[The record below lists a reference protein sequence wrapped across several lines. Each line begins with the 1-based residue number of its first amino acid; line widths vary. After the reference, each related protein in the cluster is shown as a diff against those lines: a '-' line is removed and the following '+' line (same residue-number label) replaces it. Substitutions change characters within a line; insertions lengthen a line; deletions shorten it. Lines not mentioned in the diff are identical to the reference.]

1 MIERMQRAAR
11 LDATVYNEVEQ
22 DTSATTE
29 ALQVV
34 VIAAGCSA
42 LGAVLGII
50 LFGGNEFRGQGGML
64 TLMFIGMVL
73 TTLLSWVVWAY
84 VTYFVGTALMG
95 GTATP
100 GEMLR
105 TLGFAMTP
113 QVFNILGFI
122 PCLGGLIVFATGIWS
137 LISGVVAV
145 REALDISTGQAIVT
159 CIVGWVLMMVLIVG
173 VSIALAIMIGVP
185 MAIFNAAR

>member
-11 LDATVYNEVEQ
+11 LDVTVYNEVEQ

-34 VIAAGCSA
+34 VLAAACS
-42 LGAVLGII
+42 GIGSVLGTI
-50 LFGGNEFRGQGGML
+50 LFGGGAQGQGGAL
-64 TLMFIGMVL
+64 TVAFIATVL
-73 TTLLSWVVWAY
+73 ATLVGWVVWSY
-84 VTYFVGTALMG
+84 ITYFVGTMMG

-113 QVFNILGFI
+113 QVLGILGFI
-122 PCLGGLIVFATGIWS
+122 PCIGSLIVFAAWLWS
-137 LISGVVAV
+137 LVAGVIAV
-145 REALDISTGQAIVT
+145 REALDFSTGQAIVT
-159 CIVGWVLMMVLIVG
+159 CIIGWFVMVALVVG
-173 VSIALAIMIGVP
+173 VLVTLAIVIGLP
-185 MAIFNAAR
+185 MALMSGLR

>member
-11 LDATVYNEVEQ
+11 LDVTVYNEVEQ

-34 VIAAGCSA
+34 VLAAACSA
-42 LGAVLGII
+42 IGSVLGII
-50 LFGGNEFRGQGGML
+50 LSGGGARGQGGTL
-64 TLMFIGMVL
+64 TLMFIATVL
-73 TTLLSWVVWAY
+73 ATLVSWVIWSY
-84 VTYFVGTALMG
+84 VTYFVGTMMG

-113 QVFNILGFI
+113 QVLNILGFI
-122 PCLGGLIVFATGIWS
+122 PCVGGLLVFATGIWS
-137 LISGVVAV
+137 LIAGIVAV
-145 REALDISTGQAIVT
+145 REALDVSTGQAVVV
-159 CIVGWVLMMVLIVG
+159 CILGWLLMMAVIVG
-173 VSIALAIMIGVP
+173 VSVVLAIVIGLP
-185 MAIFNAAR
+185 LAILGGLR

>member
-11 LDATVYNEVEQ
+11 LDVTLYNEVEQ

-34 VIAAGCSA
+34 VLAAACS
-42 LGAVLGII
+42 GIGSVLGTV
-50 LFGGNEFRGQGGML
+50 LFHGGARGEGGAL
-64 TLMFIGMVL
+64 TMAFIGMVL
-73 TTLLSWVVWAY
+73 ATLASWVIWSY
-84 VTYFVGTALMG
+84 VTYFVGTMMG

-113 QVFNILGFI
+113 QVLNILGFI
-122 PCLGGLIVFATGIWS
+122 PCLGGILVFATGIWS
-137 LISGVVAV
+137 LIAGVVAV
-145 REALDISTGQAIVT
+145 REALDVSTGQAVGI
-159 CIVGWVLMMVLIVG
+159 CILGWLLMMAVIVG
-173 VSIALAIMIGVP
+173 VSIVLAIVIGLPLAIMGGL
-185 MAIFNAAR
+185 R